1 MVRKTNFLSITVHV
15 SEIGTFMFIKKS
27 SLWISPKMLQNN
39 RKAEFSSMWLTLW
52 RIIFF
57 VNIYPLLR
65 IWLKNSC
72 LNKSKISSGFAP
84 FKHGKK
90 TIFLTISMLVTKIV
104 TFMSLKESSLWISPK
119 MLQNNRKALFSSM
132 WLTSWRKIVF
142 VNTYPL
148 FLVWSKTV
156 V

>member
-1 MVRKTNFLSITVHV
+1 MVRKANFLSITVHV
-15 SEIGTFMFIKKS
+15 SEIVNFMSIKKS
-27 SLWISPKMLQNN
+27 SLWISPKMLKNN

-52 RIIFF
+52 RITVF
-57 VNIYPLLR
+57 VNIYPLSLV
-65 IWLKNSC
+65 WLKNSC

-90 TIFLTISMLVTKIV
+90 TIFLTISMLITEIV
-104 TFMSLKESSLWISPK
+104 TFMSKKKSSLRISPK

-132 WLTSWRKIVF
+132 WLTSCRKTVF
-142 VNTYPL
+142 VNIFPL
-148 FLVWSKTV
+148 LMVWSKTV